1 MTFEGTQL
9 QGSVKI
15 MEKLNVSVKTVCMW
29 FILSHLFKRYKQQL
43 NNLRFRACPF
53 KKLIE

>member
-15 MEKLNVSVKTVCMW
+15 MEKLNVSMYIAGVRMN
-29 FILSHLFKRYKQQL
+29 FL
-43 NNLRFRACPF
+43 
-53 KKLIE
+53 E